1 MSPLCDHFL
10 KNMTQTLKLQKL
22 VIDHLIKSL
31 KKLMRGNSL
40 MFRPVVDENRR
51 KFIVS
56 LYKKGGHVTSSVAAT
71 TAMVLLSRTDG
82 KSVKNVVAT
91 STWGR
96 CLLQKIAF
104 WRRAATTDK
113 VKIPESTKKEV
124 GLQDHYRITSI
135 VET

>member
-1 MSPLCDHFL
+1 
-10 KNMTQTLKLQKL
+10 
-22 VIDHLIKSL
+22 
-31 KKLMRGNSL
+31 

-71 TAMVLLSRTDG
+71 TGMVLLSRTDG

-104 WRRAATTDK
+104 WRRAETTDK
-113 VKIPESTKKEV
+113 VKIPESTKKEEV

>member
-1 MSPLCDHFL
+1 MSSLCDHFL

-71 TAMVLLSRTDG
+71 TGMVLLSRTDV

-104 WRRAATTDK
+104 
-113 VKIPESTKKEV
+113 
-124 GLQDHYRITSI
+124 
-135 VET
+135 